1 MTSYA
6 RRVGLFPASMLVVGG
21 IIGSGIFLNP
31 SVVASRAGSSTLI
44 ISAWVLGGVIAIL
57 GAFIFA
63 ELGARRPATGGGYVY
78 LREAWGPLPAF
89 LYAWTILLVIGSG
102 AIAAVAMTFAS
113 YALAVAGAPAGW
125 TNTLALMAIVA
136 LTGLNVLGVRQ
147 SAVTTTIFTLL
158 KLGALAMLIIVG
170 LGGELA
176 GRFPASL
183 PQQPPTTPVIA
194 LAGALVPVLFAYGGW
209 QQTNFMAEELIDPE
223 RNLPRALLLG
233 VLIVVAVY
241 VSANFVYVG
250 ALGPAG
256 LAASTAPAADTMQ
269 IVLGPVGRTLIGAG
283 IALSTFGFLNLAIC
297 ANARVVQAMAADGL
311 FFEPFARLHPRFQTP
326 HIALL
331 AQGLWSA
338 ALALSR
344 SYGALLDYVVFGDWI
359 FFGLTAAT
367 LFVYRRRDLGKA
379 PPSFRAPFWAV
390 STGLFVLAAIYVV
403 LGSVIAAPGNA
414 LRGAAL
420 IALGVPIFLWR
431 RRSNDRRTVG

>member
-1 MTSYA
+1 MTTYA

-31 SVVASRAGSSTLI
+31 SVVAARAGSSTLI

-63 ELGARRPATGGGYVY
+63 ELGARRPATGGGYIY

-113 YALAVAGAPAGW
+113 YALAVIGLPAAW
-125 TNTLALMAIVA
+125 TNALALLAIVA
-136 LTGLNVLGVRQ
+136 LTSLNVLGVRQ

-158 KLGALAMLIIVG
+158 KLGALAMLIVVG

-176 GRFPASL
+176 GRFPDAL

-241 VSANFVYVG
+241 VSANLVYVG

-269 IVLGPVGRTLIGAG
+269 IVLGPIGRTLIGAG

-297 ANARVVQAMAADGL
+297 ANARVIQAMAADGL
-311 FFEPFARLHPRFQTP
+311 FFERFARLHPRFQTP
-326 HIALL
+326 HIALI
-331 AQGLWSA
+331 AQGAWSA
-338 ALALSR
+338 ALALTR

-367 LFVYRRRDLGKA
+367 LFVYRRRDQGRA
-379 PPSFRAPFWAV
+379 PPPFRAPFWAV

-403 LGSVIAAPGNA
+403 LGSISAAPGNA

-420 IALGVPIFLWR
+420 IGLGVPIYLWR
-431 RRSNDRRTVG
+431 RRRGDGHTVG